1 MPRKFTYRGFSVEE
15 LQTMPM
21 DEFIKVIPARQRRS
35 LLRGLPNRQKKFLE
49 KLRRV
54 RRALKKGKKIT
65 IRTHNRDSII
75 TPEMIGV
82 TVAVHNGIEFIEFLI
97 TPNHIGQYLGE
108 FAPTRKRVMHGT
120 PGIGATKSSQYVPLK

>member
-1 MPRKFTYRGFSVEE
+1 MPRKFTFKGYTIEE

-21 DEFIKVIPARQRRS
+21 DEFIKIIPSRQRRS

-49 KLRRV
+49 KLRRA
-54 RRALKKGKKIT
+54 RRALKKGKKIV

-82 TVAVHNGIEFIEFLI
+82 SVAVHNGLEFIEFTI
-97 TPNHIGQYLGE
+97 TPEHVGHYLGE
-108 FAPTRKRVMHGT
+108 FAPTRKKVIHGN
-120 PGIGATKSSQYVPLK
+120 PGLGATKSSQYVPLK

>member
-1 MPRKFTYRGFSVEE
+1 MPKKFTYRGYTVKE
-15 LQTMPM
+15 LQTMSM
-21 DEFIKVIPARQRRS
+21 DEFIKIIPARQRRS

-49 KLRRV
+49 KLRRA
-54 RRALKKGKKIT
+54 RRALKKGKKII

-82 TVAVHNGIEFIEFLI
+82 TIAVHNGIEFLEF
-97 TPNHIGQYLGE
+97 TVSPDHIGHYLGE
-108 FAPTRKRVMHGT
+108 FAPTRKKVMHGN

>member
-1 MPRKFTYRGFSVEE
+1 MPKKFTYRGYEVKE
-15 LQTMPM
+15 LQTMSM
-21 DEFIKVIPARQRRS
+21 DEFIKIIPARQRRS

-49 KLRRV
+49 KLRRA
-54 RRALKKGKKIT
+54 RRALKKGKKIV

-82 TVAVHNGIEFIEFLI
+82 TIAVHNGIEFLEF
-97 TPNHIGQYLGE
+97 TVSPNHIGHYLGE
-108 FAPTRKRVMHGT
+108 FAPTRKKVIHGN